1 MFTTAHGASGTAAL
15 ERAQVAQ
22 ASPRSSPGTR
32 TVRGRTGDW
41 RSIFNMADAFVQ
53 DIVSKV
59 RGILSPVGL
68 ESYPFKVS
76 IFFNKPHNTFIR
88 GCFVDGVFES

>member
-1 MFTTAHGASGTAAL
+1 M
-15 ERAQVAQ
+15 AQ
-22 ASPRSSPGTR
+22 AEKSPGTR

-53 DIVSKV
+53 DLVSKV

-76 IFFNKPHNTFIR
+76 IFFIR
-88 GCFVDGVFES
+88 GCFVDG

>member
-1 MFTTAHGASGTAAL
+1 M
-15 ERAQVAQ
+15 AQ
-22 ASPRSSPGTR
+22 AEKSPGTR

-41 RSIFNMADAFVQ
+41 RSVFNMADAFVQ
-53 DIVSKV
+53 DIVRKV

-76 IFFNKPHNTFIR
+76 IFFIR
-88 GCFVDGVFES
+88 GCFVDG

>member
-1 MFTTAHGASGTAAL
+1 M
-15 ERAQVAQ
+15 
-22 ASPRSSPGTR
+22 
-32 TVRGRTGDW
+32 
-41 RSIFNMADAFVQ
+41 Q

-76 IFFNKPHNTFIR
+76 IFFKKPHNTFVMRFFIDGQ
-88 GCFVDGVFES
+88 GCLKIEMTAIFCMKLAYI